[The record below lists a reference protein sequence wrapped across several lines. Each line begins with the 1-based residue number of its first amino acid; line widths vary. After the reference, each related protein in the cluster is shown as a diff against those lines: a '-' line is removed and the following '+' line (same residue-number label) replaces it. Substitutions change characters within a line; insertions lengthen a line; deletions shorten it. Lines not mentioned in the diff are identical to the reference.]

1 MLIQLSR
8 FKHVILKRQCFECS
22 VFLFVLS
29 FLLGAVKSTDPYCD
43 SGYLN
48 EMVFSLSGCNLDW
61 PDAKFKCEYIA
72 SGKYKGTDIIH
83 TRFQMCGDKTILLQ
97 PKYRPGVPFSVGQ
110 ICLKSNMKCNPC
122 ITPYPCWSLHDPCS
136 CEAIVNA
143 VDLYLDCKGIVWF
156 LDVGIVNTLEA
167 PEKKCGPKVLGVH
180 CESGKVVSVIELCS
194 LVCSTSRLQYIVVD
208 YNDDG
213 YPIVMVSDGG
223 SRAILVWNTMTNEG
237 YRVQLPKAVLAGG
250 GKRDV
255 LYIILVRRGC
265 GSNFLYFSYL
275 SSDHMFY
282 VKSNCL
288 HQKTK
293 TGCVM
298 DVGKKPN
305 KIVLLGTDN
314 GQVIFFR
321 LCNENNI
328 YMWDTNLA
336 FKEYNFILAQK
347 PLDCRIPT
355 HVAAG
360 YRRLVWVLESNFQD
374 YIQNCVGCLG
384 ASSRLHPIIK
394 PNE

>member
-1 MLIQLSR
+1 MSPSNFLIFSS
-8 FKHVILKRQCFECS
+8 K
-22 VFLFVLS
+22 VF
-29 FLLGAVKSTDPYCD
+29 
-43 SGYLN
+43 
-48 EMVFSLSGCNLDW
+48 
-61 PDAKFKCEYIA
+61 
-72 SGKYKGTDIIH
+72 
-83 TRFQMCGDKTILLQ
+83 
-97 PKYRPGVPFSVGQ
+97 
-110 ICLKSNMKCNPC
+110 
-122 ITPYPCWSLHDPCS
+122 
-136 CEAIVNA
+136 
-143 VDLYLDCKGIVWF
+143 GIVPS
-156 LDVGIVNTLEA
+156 A
-167 PEKKCGPKVLGVH
+167 PMMTGTIIIITIIIIPSGVH